1 MMPNSPFYMNSYYN
15 RKLSYQNYNGYSNN
29 YAGNY
34 YNNYYH
40 PNSSYNM
47 KKNNNYKKETIAE
60 PEKIVKQEPEYEPEI
75 FEIFGLKLYFD
86 DILLICLIF
95 FLYNEGVK
103 DQYLFISLIL
113 LLLS

>member
-1 MMPNSPFYMNSYYN
+1 MLPSNIFG
-15 RKLSYQNYNGYSNN
+15 NYENDFENN
-29 YAGNY
+29 Y
-34 YNNYYH
+34 
-40 PNSSYNM
+40 
-47 KKNNNYKKETIAE
+47 I
-60 PEKIVKQEPEYEPEI
+60 
-75 FEIFGLKLYFD
+75 EIFGLRLYFD